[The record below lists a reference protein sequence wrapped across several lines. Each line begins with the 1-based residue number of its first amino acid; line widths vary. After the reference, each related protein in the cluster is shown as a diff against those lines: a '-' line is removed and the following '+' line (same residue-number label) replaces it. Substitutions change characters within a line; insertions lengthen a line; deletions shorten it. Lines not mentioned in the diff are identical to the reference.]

1 MLLESIDTARRRDQ
15 GRFAELLQKI
25 RAAGTDN
32 LSFFGGGYEKEGGY
46 SLQQNPEE
54 FAALVAYLGVAVIA
68 RPTYLEIGTAS
79 GGVCRLLH
87 EEIGFGRVIVM
98 DDYGHHRWTEQAEHL
113 GKVKLSLPPDAY
125 AEHIG
130 DSHAPAARTFLDD
143 QCAEV
148 VLFPTGGEGVD
159 RARIDVAFV
168 DGDHTYAGVSQ
179 DLGLVRYCMRP
190 GGLVIL
196 HDIVA
201 CEGVKRAWEELHWC
215 DKVAAFIGS
224 GRPLGIGVGRVR

>member
-1 MLLESIDTARRRDQ
+1 METIESVRQSYASEFGATLA
-15 GRFAELLQKI
+15 LV

-54 FAALVAYLGVAVIA
+54 FAALVTWLGTKN
-68 RPTYLEIGTAS
+68 RRHDTYLEIGTAS
-79 GGVCRLLH
+79 GGVCRLLY
-87 EEIGFGRVIVM
+87 EQFGFSRVIVM

-113 GKVKLSLPPDAY
+113 GKVKLSLHPEDY

-130 DSHAPAARTFLDD
+130 DSHAPAARAFLEE
-143 QCAEV
+143 QCRQVHA
-148 VLFPTGGEGVD
+148 GE
-159 RARIDVAFV
+159 AIHVAFV
-168 DGDHTYAGVSQ
+168 DGDHTYEGVTA
-179 DLGLVRYCMRP
+179 DLSLVRPHMVQP

-201 CEGVKRAWEELHWC
+201 CEGVKRAWQELRWC
-215 DKVAAFIGS
+215 DKVAEFIGP
-224 GRPLGIGVGRVR
+224 GRPLGIGVGWVR

>member
-1 MLLESIDTARRRDQ
+1 MQSIESIRA
-15 GRFAELLQKI
+15 GAPERFAELIGKI

-54 FAALVAYLGVAVIA
+54 FAALVAFLAAAGRERAI
-68 RPTYLEIGTAS
+68 YLEIGTAS
-79 GGVCRLLH
+79 GGVCRFLY
-87 EEIGFGRVIVM
+87 EELGFGRVIVM

-113 GKVKLSLPPDAY
+113 GKVKLALPPADY
-125 AEHIG
+125 SEHIG
-130 DSHAPAARTFLDD
+130 DSHAPAAKSFLYGELGNPGGADS
-143 QCAEV
+143 
-148 VLFPTGGEGVD
+148 LTGGYATLLD
-159 RARIDVAFV
+159 IAFI
-168 DGDHTYAGVSQ
+168 DGDHTYGGVTA
-179 DLGLVRYCMRP
+179 DLSLVREHMQQ

-201 CEGVKRAWEELHWC
+201 CEGVKRAWDELHWC
-215 DKVAAFIGS
+215 DKVAAFIGP